1 MEGEN
6 GRRRKR
12 EWKKG
17 EVRDSW
23 SKVSLRGMEGES
35 GKMDRMEWRDLIQL
49 MVWREEME
57 GGNGRR

>member
-1 MEGEN
+1 
-6 GRRRKR
+6 
-12 EWKKG
+12 
-17 EVRDSW
+17 
-23 SKVSLRGMEGES
+23 MEGES